1 MDSPQQSKRWERVSV
16 SSAGTSQPATNTPG
30 QRRVCLFPQNTT
42 PPTPHPKL
50 IFSTSSH
57 QHPPQLLIAHQSRTS
72 ASPPL
77 ASTAPAQTSAPPR
90 TPSPGEPLT
99 VVVATAHGDERVQV
113 HAPLLVSREVFTC
126 FVCGHLLLDELD
138 TELALCA
145 PGAAP
150 VPLAALPW
158 EPQTLLRDARLV
170 VRPRGGSPAAAATPG
185 SGSLAAAGTPD
196 TTDAPD
202 AFSVD
207 APSASGS
214 GSGDAQRLF
223 AKVGTSI
230 LFVFSLSLSLAAA
243 FLCAITL
250 CEHTGARSPR
260 CAHQVVAA
268 VAAVAVRRRRPGRW

>member
-1 MDSPQQSKRWERVSV
+1 M
-16 SSAGTSQPATNTPG
+16 
-30 QRRVCLFPQNTT
+30 
-42 PPTPHPKL
+42 

-77 ASTAPAQTSAPPR
+77 ASTAPAHTSAPPR

-138 TELALCA
+138 MELALCA

-170 VRPRGGSPAAAATPG
+170 VRPRGGSPAVAPG

-230 LFVFSLSLSLAAA
+230 LFVPRGCISLS
-243 FLCAITL
+243 
-250 CEHTGARSPR
+250 
-260 CAHQVVAA
+260 
-268 VAAVAVRRRRPGRW
+268 